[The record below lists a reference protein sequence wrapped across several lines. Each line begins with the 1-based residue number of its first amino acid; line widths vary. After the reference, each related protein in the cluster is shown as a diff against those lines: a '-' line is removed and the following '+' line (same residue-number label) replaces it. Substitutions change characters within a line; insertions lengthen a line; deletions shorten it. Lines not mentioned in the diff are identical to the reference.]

1 MPASV
6 NAVEIKARF
15 AGDVAE
21 RVGCRRHVEKST
33 RPAPTLVS
41 KPPILDRPGRDAV
54 FGQPPGESR
63 YVNVIERILPAAAVD
78 HDHHR
83 KWTIAFRNA
92 ELAELL
98 RSIAVGD
105 ARARRWQ
112 RHTAEFGPGQSLGF
126 EVSAG

>member
-6 NAVEIKARF
+6 NAVEIKTRF

-21 RVGCRRHVEKST
+21 RVRGRRHVEKST

-41 KPPILDRPGRDAV
+41 KPPILDRPGRDASV
-54 FGQPPGESR
+54 TQPRREPR
-63 YVNVIERILPAAAVD
+63 HVNVIERILPAAAVD

-83 KWTIAFRNA
+83 KWTITLRNA

-98 RSIAVGD
+98 RSIAV
-105 ARARRWQ
+105 
-112 RHTAEFGPGQSLGF
+112 
-126 EVSAG
+126 